1 MSSAKKRPAEVPR
14 SEVLPIAGRSLP
26 LPVFFAS
33 VSSVKYDRPVA
44 ETMTLLIEAGYPAVL
59 ISAYDY
65 AHSNGAEQKQIRK
78 LAKKAADRG
87 IVLLVDSGRY
97 ESFWL
102 RDTSWDRTDFLAA
115 IRDLRPPLAFSF
127 DAPVDSDD
135 AADVA
140 RDAVDRATADQKDLP
155 DTTVLPI
162 VHGAPAVLP
171 AAVVEVASLMAPLAV
186 ALPERELGEG
196 LLARSATLGRTIEA
210 LRDARVAV
218 PLHLL
223 GTGDPLSILVYAAV
237 GADSFDGLEW
247 CHTVV
252 NFDDASLHH
261 LQHLDLFVSQSG
273 VDVAD
278 GLFLEAA
285 QAHNLVFLIEWMRR
299 IRDASDDELREMIL
313 RYVAEPGRSA
323 IAGAISGTAK

>member
-1 MSSAKKRPAEVPR
+1 
-14 SEVLPIAGRSLP
+14 VLPIAERALP

-33 VSSVKYDRPVA
+33 VSSVKYDRPIA
-44 ETMTLLIEAGYPAVL
+44 ETMTLLIEAEYPAVL

-65 AHSNGAEQKQIRK
+65 AQSKAPEQKEIRR
-78 LAKKAADRG
+78 LATTAADRG

-115 IRDLRPPLAFSF
+115 IRDLKPPLAFSF
-127 DAPVDSDD
+127 DAPIDSND
-135 AADVA
+135 AAEVA
-140 RDAVDRATADQKDLP
+140 RDAVERATADQMDLP

-162 VHGAPAVLP
+162 VHGAPSVLP
-171 AAVVEVASLMAPLAV
+171 AAVAEVASLMAPLAV

-196 LLARSATLGRTIEA
+196 LLARAATLRRTTGA
-210 LRDARVAV
+210 LKDAKVAI

-223 GTGDPLSILVYAAV
+223 GTGDPLSILVYAAM

-273 VDVAD
+273 VDVVD

-285 QAHNLVFLIEWMRR
+285 QAHNLVFLIDWLRR
-299 IRDASDDELREMIL
+299 IRDASDDQLTEMIL
-313 RYVAEPGRSA
+313 RYVPGPGRSA
-323 IAGAISGTAK
+323 IAKALSGTDK

>member
-1 MSSAKKRPAEVPR
+1 MSTAKKRPAEVQR
-14 SEVLPIAGRSLP
+14 SEVLPIAERSLP

-44 ETMTLLIEAGYPAVL
+44 ETMALLIEAGYPAVL

-65 AHSNGAEQKQIRK
+65 AQSTGPEQKQMRK
-78 LAKKAADRG
+78 LAKTAADRG

-97 ESFWL
+97 ESYWL
-102 RDTSWDRTDFLAA
+102 HDTSWDRKGFLAA
-115 IRDLRPPLAFSF
+115 IRSLSPPLAFSF

-135 AADVA
+135 AALVA
-140 RDAVDRATADQKDLP
+140 RDAVERAVADQRDLP

-162 VHGAPAVLP
+162 VHGVPAVLP
-171 AAVVEVASLMAPLAV
+171 AAVAEVASLMAPLAV

-196 LLARSATLGRTIEA
+196 LLARSATLRRTIDA
-210 LRDARVAV
+210 LRDANLSV

-261 LQHLDLFVSQSG
+261 LQHLDLFASQSG
-273 VDVAD
+273 VNVAD

-285 QAHNLVFLIEWMRR
+285 QAHNLVFLIDWMRR
-299 IRDASDDELREMIL
+299 IRDASNDELKEMIL
-313 RYVAEPGRSA
+313 KFVPKPGRSA
-323 IAGAISGTAK
+323 VAGAISGSGK

>member
-1 MSSAKKRPAEVPR
+1 MSSSQRPAEFQR
-14 SEVLPIAGRSLP
+14 SEVLPIAERSLP

-44 ETMTLLIEAGYPAVL
+44 ETMTLLIEAEYPAVL

-65 AHSNGAEQKQIRK
+65 ANSKAPEQKQIRK
-78 LAKKAADRG
+78 LAKTAAERG

-102 RDTSWDRTDFLAA
+102 RDTSWDRADFLAA
-115 IRDLRPPLAFSF
+115 IRDLKPPLAFSF
-127 DAPVDSDD
+127 DAPIDSDD
-135 AADVA
+135 AVHVA

-162 VHGAPAVLP
+162 VHGRPAVIP
-171 AAVVEVASLMAPLAV
+171 AAVAEVAALMAPLAV

-196 LLARSATLGRTIEA
+196 LLARAATLRQTI
-210 LRDARVAV
+210 DAMSDAKVAV

-223 GTGDPLSILVYAAV
+223 GTGDPLSILLYAAV

-278 GLFLEAA
+278 GLFLESA
-285 QAHNLVFLIEWMRR
+285 QAHNLVFLIDWMRR
-299 IRDASDDELREMIL
+299 IRDASKDELRKMIL
-313 RYVAEPGRSA
+313 KYVPEPGRSA
-323 IAGAISGTAK
+323 VAEAIARTSK